1 MSGLWSKDPYRF
13 PPASSWGMGGE
24 EEGEESREE
33 SSGGNCEEKVDGEHS
48 VGEIGENACG

>member
-1 MSGLWSKDPYRF
+1 MVQRSLSVSPSFFLGDGLK
-13 PPASSWGMGGE
+13 GGE

-33 SSGGNCEEKVDGEHS
+33 SSGGNCEEKMDGEHS

>member
-13 PPASSWGMGGE
+13 PSFFLGDGLKG
-24 EEGEESREE
+24 GEESREE

>member
-33 SSGGNCEEKVDGEHS
+33 SSGNCEEKVDGEHS